1 MSQFDVTKVLSKRI
15 TSLKPSGIR
24 KYFDVAPDV
33 ISLGVGEPD
42 FPTPAPACEAAI
54 RSVES
59 RYTKYTPNSGILPLR
74 KEISNYL
81 SRRFGLEYHPEDE
94 VIVTVG
100 GSEGIDDVIRATVE
114 EGDEVILPEPS
125 FVAYAAMTTLAGGKV
140 VSIPTKAENQFRL
153 TAQELREKIT
163 PRTKILVLPFPNN
176 PTGAIMKREHLEEIA
191 EVLRE
196 TNIIVLSDE
205 VYAELTYA
213 GHHVS
218 IASLEGMRER
228 TVIVNSFS
236 KAYAMTGW
244 RIGYCVAPRPIMEQI
259 LKVHQYALMC
269 APTVSQY
276 AALEAMKKYDDDID
290 SMVEEY
296 DNRRRMLVK
305 GFREIGMECF
315 EPEGA
320 FYVFPSIQST
330 GLSSEEFCERLIQE
344 QKVAV
349 VPGNAFGECGEGYVR
364 ISYAYSMEH
373 LTEALTRIGRF
384 LQNHHAGAGM

>member
-1 MSQFDVTKVLSKRI
+1 MSQFDITKVLSKRI

-59 RYTKYTPNSGILPLR
+59 RYTKYTPNSGIMPLR

-100 GSEGIDDVIRATVE
+100 GSEGIDDAIRAIIE

-140 VSIPTKAENQFRL
+140 VSIPTKAENHFRL

-191 EVLRE
+191 EVLRD
-196 TNIIVLSDE
+196 TNIVVLSDE
-205 VYAELTYA
+205 VYAELTYS

-218 IASLEGMRER
+218 IASLDGMRER
-228 TVIVNSFS
+228 TIIVNSFS

-296 DNRRRMLVK
+296 DHRRQMLVK

-349 VPGNAFGECGEGYVR
+349 VPGNAFGECGEGYIR

-384 LQNHHAGAGM
+384 LQEHHAGPRA